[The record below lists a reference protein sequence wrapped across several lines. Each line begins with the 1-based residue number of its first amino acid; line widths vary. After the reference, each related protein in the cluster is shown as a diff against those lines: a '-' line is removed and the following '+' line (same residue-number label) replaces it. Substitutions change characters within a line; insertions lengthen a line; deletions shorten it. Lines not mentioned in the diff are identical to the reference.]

1 MCVCVCVCVC
11 VRARARVRVR
21 ACMYERERYQN
32 SRSQK
37 SYMKQVPYWETTN
50 IRKFSRPRRP
60 EFVYLVLHHGPT
72 YYTIGKSK
80 KIKCTLVQGQRLCTG
95 RTAHR
100 GSRGIALL
108 FHDHGTRRGW
118 GIRIMP
124 RPLFNPGKDRVPI
137 IQEAGWAPR
146 PVWTGGENL
155 APHRD
160 SIPGRSSP

>member
-100 GSRGIALL
+100 GSRCIDLPFLG
-108 FHDHGTRRGW
+108 HGTRSGCGVSLTPRSLFTPGTHCAGGW
-118 GIRIMP
+118 VGP
-124 RPLFNPGKDRVPI
+124 RVGLERCGKSRLHRV
-137 IQEAGWAPR
+137 
-146 PVWTGGENL
+146 L
-155 APHRD
+155 
-160 SIPGRSSP
+160 IPGPSSP